1 MSLFEK
7 WLFGEILVKATFENL
22 AFSISQFCN
31 IFIFFGEIFLFSL
44 LLYFLST
51 KTNMSFIGEKK
62 QWQSKTHTS
71 SPSMTKS

>member
-22 AFSISQFCN
+22 AFSILQFCN

-51 KTNMSFIGEKK
+51 KTNMSFIGEKNNGNQK
-62 QWQSKTHTS
+62 RIPQVRL
-71 SPSMTKS
+71 